1 MEYES
6 MTAIQFIEQYTTI
19 LEEIDSLMHPDCY
32 PAMRVMFC
40 VDPHDL
46 ITPNAYFANR
56 EQAFGFVWKLLA
68 AKVKEL
74 KNAN

>member
-1 MEYES
+1 MGYES
-6 MTAIQFIEQYTTI
+6 MTAIQFIEKYTAI
-19 LEEIDSLMHPDCY
+19 LDEIDSLIHPACY
-32 PAMRVMFC
+32 PAMRAMYC
-40 VDPHDL
+40 VDLHDL
-46 ITPNAYFANR
+46 VTPNAYFANR

>member
-1 MEYES
+1 MT
-6 MTAIQFIEQYTTI
+6 MTAIQFIEQYTAI
-19 LEEIDSLMHPDCY
+19 LEEIDHVIHPDCY
-32 PAMRVMFC
+32 PAMRAMYC

>member
-6 MTAIQFIEQYTTI
+6 MTAIEFIEQYTKI
-19 LEEIDSLMHPDCY
+19 LEEIDSLVHPDCY
-32 PAMRVMFC
+32 PAMRVMYC

-46 ITPNAYFANR
+46 ITPHAYFANG

>member
-1 MEYES
+1 
-6 MTAIQFIEQYTTI
+6 MTAIQFISEYTTI
-19 LEEIDSLMHPDCY
+19 LEEIDNLIHTDCY
-32 PAMRVMFC
+32 PAMRAMC
-40 VDPHDL
+40 CIGPHDL

-56 EQAFGFVWKLLA
+56 EQAFSFVWKLLC